1 MSNGY
6 LVNENWDKGE
16 GKSQLPVKRL
26 PIEEV
31 DRLADELVAEYSN
44 SEFRKWYCAL
54 INQHGIERVMYW
66 RGKAA
71 SGNNPARLFSFYAKQ
86 AGDAKQ
92 RMAVATPTIT
102 QSAASIDLNASLS
115 DEELEA
121 MMDATLEADKSNP
134 WVAPDG

>member
-1 MSNGY
+1 MTNGY
-6 LVNENWDKGE
+6 LVNGNWDE
-16 GKSQLPVKRL
+16 GKGKGQLPVKHI
-26 PIEEV
+26 PIEAV
-31 DRLADELVAEYSN
+31 DKLADELVAEYCN

-54 INQHGIERVMYW
+54 INQHGLERVIYW
-66 RGKAA
+66 RGRAA
-71 SGNNPARLFSFYAKQ
+71 SGNNPARLFSYYAKQ

-92 RMAVATPTIT
+92 SMAVVTSTSTP
-102 QSAASIDLNASLS
+102 SAAATDPIASLS